1 MMRLLLLLTF
11 GFLVGCGGRT
21 VEVVR
26 VDAGPETVPAD
37 DGFRVTTGDLDRAY
51 EEIAILRVGGRS
63 GRSAAEQ
70 LTHDLRDAAR
80 RVEADAVVRVD
91 FEPYGNGESG
101 SLEWYA
107 TGTAVRFR

>member
-1 MMRLLLLLTF
+1 MTRLLLFLAF

-26 VDAGPETVPAD
+26 VDAGPEAVLAD

-51 EEIAILRVGGRS
+51 EEIAILRVGGRD
-63 GRSAAEQ
+63 GRSATER
-70 LTHDLRDAAR
+70 LIRDLRDAAR
-80 RVEADAVVRVD
+80 RLDADAVVRVD
-91 FEPYGNGESG
+91 FEAYGNGESG
-101 SLEWYA
+101 SQEWYA